1 MINTDH
7 IEPDMPIICSE
18 GGQFA
23 TVDHMVGPSTIKV
36 NKDEVGQHHFIPVS
50 WVLSIEDGKVNVDRP
65 VDRAMQNWST
75 SSPNF
80 IDE

>member
-7 IEPDMPIICSE
+7 IKPDMPIVCSE

-23 TVDHMVGPSTIKV
+23 TVDRLVGPSTIKV
-36 NKDEVGQHHFIPVS
+36 NKDGVGQHHFIPVS
-50 WVLSIEDGKVNVDRP
+50 WVLSIENGKVNVDRP
-65 VDRAMQNWST
+65 VDQAMQNWST
-75 SSPNF
+75 LSPNF